1 MDTVQGRDAWEAGW
15 YAAIE
20 AVEERAIPAQSAR
33 PLLYDDPASV
43 ERLAEAI
50 WYGSWEAAPN
60 SWEGV
65 QSTQDADECHREA
78 RAIIAALVAEAAK

>member
-1 MDTVQGRDAWEAGW
+1 
-15 YAAIE
+15 
-20 AVEERAIPAQSAR
+20 
-33 PLLYDDPASV
+33 V

-78 RAIIAALVAEAAK
+78 RAIIAALREGGEL